1 MIFQCA
7 SAGTIITNNLSVLLR
22 EQFASSEW
30 RVVESAYLAGRLTV
44 EESNRRQ
51 YLMIKEPS
59 EVLQSF
65 VIQNIRVRPGFLDFV
80 EYCHDRGLRLAIV
93 SSGLDFYIKTVL
105 KSIGISD
112 MEVYCARTLFGQDGI
127 TVQYIDPED
136 YQVTDGFKRRC
147 FTWLRNQGEPIIYIG
162 DGLSDLDV
170 ATIADHVFATDH
182 LHRLLEEA
190 SVPHYQFFSFP
201 EIMHQ
206 ISRLALPG

>member
-1 MIFQCA
+1 MIIQCDFD
-7 SAGTIITNNLSVLLR
+7 GTIITNNLSILLR

-30 RVVESAYLAGRLTV
+30 RVVESDYLAGRLTV

-65 VIQNIRVRPGFLDFV
+65 VLQNIRVRPGFLDFV

-105 KSIGISD
+105 KSIGIPD
-112 MEVYCARTLFGQDGI
+112 MEVYCASTLFGQDGI
-127 TVQYIDPED
+127 TVQYIDPEG
-136 YQVTDGFKRRC
+136 YEVTDGFKRRC
-147 FTWLRNQGEPIIYIG
+147 FTWLRNRGGSIIYIG

-170 ATIADHVFATDH
+170 AVVADYVFAADH
-182 LHRLLEEA
+182 LHRLLQEA
-190 SVPHYQFFSFP
+190 SVPHYQFFSFT

-206 ISRLALPG
+206 MSRLALPG